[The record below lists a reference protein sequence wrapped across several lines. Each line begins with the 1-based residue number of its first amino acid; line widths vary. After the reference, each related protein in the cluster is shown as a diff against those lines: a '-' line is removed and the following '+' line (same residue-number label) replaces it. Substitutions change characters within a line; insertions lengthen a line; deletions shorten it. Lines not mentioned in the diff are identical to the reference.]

1 MIRPREKRM
10 KMGLRGPALF
20 GLLLL
25 QACTIQTFALRS
37 LDNLF
42 DNTLAEFMEEGDLH
56 LAEQGIA
63 GNLKLL
69 DGVVRSDPENGKF
82 LLLACEGYAAYAL
95 CFAGD
100 DTERALSF
108 YTRAREYGTRGLV
121 LLGVSPQVFTEDAT
135 AMRQALGRLKKKDVP
150 LVFWTASAWGSAVN
164 LQLADPDALASLPSI
179 GAMMQWVQEK
189 DPAFFYGG
197 AFMYF
202 GVYYGSL
209 PPALGGKPDLAKMNF
224 DRALSV
230 GGGKFLMT
238 YIFYA
243 KTYAVETQDERLF
256 EDLLDHV
263 IDTPLDVL
271 PEQRLANAVAKKQA
285 HEALAHKSDFF

>member
-1 MIRPREKRM
+1 MRTR
-10 KMGLRGPALF
+10 LLGPALF
-20 GLLLL
+20 GFLLL
-25 QACTIQTFALRS
+25 QACTVQTFALRS

-42 DNTLAEFMEEGDLH
+42 DNTLASFMEEGDLR

-69 DGVVRSDPENGKF
+69 DGVVKSDPENGKF

-95 CFAGD
+95 SFAGD
-100 DTERALSF
+100 NAERALGF
-108 YTRAREYGTRGLV
+108 YDRARDYGTRGLV
-121 LLGVSPQVFTEDAT
+121 LRGIPRRVFTADAT
-135 AMRQALGRLKKKDVP
+135 AMRQALGRLGKADVP

-164 LQLADPDALASLPSI
+164 LQLADPDALANLPSI
-179 GAMMQWVQEK
+179 GAMMEWVQEK
-189 DPAFFYGG
+189 DPAYFYGG
-197 AFMYF
+197 SYLYF

-209 PPALGGKPDLAKMNF
+209 PPVLGGKPVLAKDNF

-238 YIFYA
+238 YVYYA

-256 EDLLDHV
+256 EDLLGHV

-285 HEALAHKSDFF
+285 QEALARKGDFF